1 MNRDGSTSTS
11 LLQRA
16 LAREPDAWERLV
28 TLYSPLVRHW
38 CRQAGVA
45 HQDIGDVSQDVFA
58 AVSSSLGSFRA
69 DRPGTTFR
77 AWMRGVARN
86 KLLEHVRHRGE
97 PATGG
102 SSGRKRIE
110 QVAAPLDDV
119 ELSESPDELACLCQR
134 ALGLVRHEFED
145 RTWRAFWQVTVEGH
159 TTADVAVEMGITS
172 SAIRQAKSRVLRRLK
187 EEIGELTA

>member
-1 MNRDGSTSTS
+1 MPW
-11 LLQRA
+11 
-16 LAREPDAWERLV
+16 REPDAWGRIV

-38 CRQAGVA
+38 CRQSGVA
-45 HQDIGDVSQDVFA
+45 HQDIPDLSQEVFA
-58 AVSSSLGSFRA
+58 AVSSSLETFRA

-86 KLLEHVRHRGE
+86 KLLEHIRHRGE
-97 PATGG
+97 PAVGG
-102 SSGRKRIE
+102 TSMRTRIE
-110 QVAAPLDDV
+110 QVAAPSDGL
-119 ELSESPDELACLCQR
+119 ELSETPDDLTGLCQR

-145 RTWRAFWQVTVEGH
+145 RTWRAFWRVTVEGQS
-159 TTADVAVEMGITS
+159 TAEVAAEMGISS

>member
-1 MNRDGSTSTS
+1 MSQDGSTSTS

-16 LAREPDAWERLV
+16 LAREPDAWGRIV

-38 CRQAGVA
+38 CRQAGVGD
-45 HQDIGDVSQDVFA
+45 QDIPDVSQDVFA
-58 AVSSSLGSFRA
+58 AVSSRLGTFRA

-86 KLLEHVRHRGE
+86 KLMEHIRHRGE
-97 PATGG
+97 PAIGG
-102 SSGRKRIE
+102 SSARKRIE
-110 QVAAPLDDV
+110 QVAAPSDGV
-119 ELSESPDELACLCQR
+119 ELSESPDDLASLCQQ

-145 RTWRAFWQVTVEGH
+145 RTWRAFWRVTVEGH
-159 TTADVAVEMGITS
+159 STADVAVEMGITS